1 MLDSLAVFFD
11 PGSSFVS
18 KVRRSVF
25 IFLYEGEEPVVDWA
39 LEMYEKDQER
49 DQIGIKEAEKVI
61 WNFILNDQE
70 GGMEDSKAGVLSW
83 SLHIYYTLH
92 INYISPLLNNII
104 FSSCFHHF
112 QLIKKGL
119 IQHHL
124 PFLPL
129 QRKHV
134 RNCIQKSIEVNK
146 KNQNMSSFID

>member
-39 LEMYEKDQER
+39 LEMYDKDQER

-70 GGMEDSKAGVLSW
+70 GGMEDSKAGELSLNIVL
-83 SLHIYYTLH
+83 
-92 INYISPLLNNII
+92 
-104 FSSCFHHF
+104 
-112 QLIKKGL
+112 
-119 IQHHL
+119 
-124 PFLPL
+124 
-129 QRKHV
+129 
-134 RNCIQKSIEVNK
+134 
-146 KNQNMSSFID
+146 